1 MWRRTTAERKA
12 GLRASAAGHCE
23 HADLNAA
30 RNVLAAGHAVLAC
43 GEPVLSDRSAKQESA
58 VQAAQR
64 RLAGISGLQA
74 GENVTALIVE
84 R

>member
-12 GLRASAAGHCE
+12 GLRASGADTVSI
-23 HADLNAA
+23 ADLNVA
-30 RNVLAAGHAVLAC
+30 RNVLAAAHAVLAC
-43 GEPVLSDRSAKQESA
+43 GEPVPSDRSAGIRRTSG
-58 VQAAQR
+58 QR